1 MRERRNG
8 DVTARVWP
16 QHALSQRRRITRRQH
31 SQAESKAERRPSPLR
46 SRSRTTART
55 AQARPVRPAS
65 PCSGRH
71 RSDSRAKEFCV
82 RPRLSF
88 IVGFRN
94 SRTAFLKDA
103 LGEGPPALQ
112 IGTEDLRAVALCHG
126 GSPASLRRHH
136 ALLATRA
143 ADFAPPAMSSAHYRP
158 CIGRRLRDF
167 MPAAAHHRLSSRCV
181 AATAESRVACL
192 SVAGGYMS
200 EHTFV
205 AARSRLPGMSSIDNV
220 TAIDCMAVPRRSRT
234 FLAYTELRNGL
245 R

>member
-1 MRERRNG
+1 MRPDRDQPASTGQARVVNSALAGPRSRACGAQKHLVASAAPPLPPSAPRHLRLQLLPVARSRGRGELLAREHACSSPACARKGNHAGRLRPKDTTRMRERRNG

-88 IVGFRN
+88 I
-94 SRTAFLKDA
+94 
-103 LGEGPPALQ
+103 
-112 IGTEDLRAVALCHG
+112 
-126 GSPASLRRHH
+126 
-136 ALLATRA
+136 
-143 ADFAPPAMSSAHYRP
+143 
-158 CIGRRLRDF
+158 
-167 MPAAAHHRLSSRCV
+167 
-181 AATAESRVACL
+181 
-192 SVAGGYMS
+192 
-200 EHTFV
+200 
-205 AARSRLPGMSSIDNV
+205 
-220 TAIDCMAVPRRSRT
+220 
-234 FLAYTELRNGL
+234 
-245 R
+245 